1 MKKLVQIYT
10 FIKQSR
16 RLRRVVI
23 FAPVILLAVYF
34 LVPAGLNWLALSLI
48 RNDQVEEADLIV
60 ALGGDFRCE
69 RERRAAEL
77 YHQGLGSK
85 LVVNGLQY
93 SWGVH
98 TAEAAKRF
106 VVKLGVP
113 ERDVLMTCDTYNT
126 RTEAQE
132 LVKLMRQYGFK
143 TAIIVTSSSHSRRA
157 LYTIERA
164 APDFKFYSSPVPAR
178 PPEWQPRN
186 WWMRR
191 GDVYVTIREF
201 LSWINTL
208 LNAWS

>member
-1 MKKLVQIYT
+1 MKKLEQT
-10 FIKQSR
+10 FAVFKQSR
-16 RLRRVVI
+16 RLRRAVI
-23 FAPVILLAVYF
+23 FAPVILLAAYF
-34 LVPAGLNWLALSLI
+34 LIPAGLNWLALSLI

-60 ALGGDFRCE
+60 AMGGDLRCA

-77 YHQGLGSK
+77 YNQGLGSK
-85 LVVNGLQY
+85 IVVNGLQY

-98 TAEAAKRF
+98 TAEAGRRF
-106 VVKLGVP
+106 VVKLGIP

-132 LVKLMRQYGFK
+132 LIKLMRKNGFRS
-143 TAIIVTSSSHSRRA
+143 AIIVTSSSHSRRA

-178 PPEWQPRN
+178 PPEWQPQN
-186 WWMRR
+186 WWTRR
-191 GDVYVTIREF
+191 GDVYITIREF

-208 LNAWS
+208 LDAWS

>member
-1 MKKLVQIYT
+1 MKKLELIFT
-10 FIKQSR
+10 FFKQSR
-16 RLRRVVI
+16 RLRRLLLVL
-23 FAPVILLAVYF
+23 PVLLAAYLLLPSGF
-34 LVPAGLNWLALSLI
+34 NWLALSLI
-48 RNDQVEEADLIV
+48 RNDQIEEADLIV
-60 ALGGDFRCE
+60 ALGGDLRCE

-77 YHQGLGSK
+77 YNQGWGSK
-85 LVVNGLQY
+85 IVVNGLQY

-106 VVKLGVP
+106 VVKLGIP

-132 LVKLMRQYGFK
+132 LIKLMRRNGYK

-178 PPEWQPRN
+178 PPEWQPTN
-186 WWMRR
+186 WWTRR
-191 GDVYVTIREF
+191 GDVYITIREF
-201 LSWINTL
+201 LSWTNTL
-208 LNAWS
+208 LDAWS